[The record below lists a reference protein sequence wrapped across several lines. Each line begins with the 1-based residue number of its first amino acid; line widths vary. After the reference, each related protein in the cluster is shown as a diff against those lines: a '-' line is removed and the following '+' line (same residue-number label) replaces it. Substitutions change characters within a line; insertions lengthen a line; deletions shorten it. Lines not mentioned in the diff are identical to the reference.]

1 MSTTTIAEQVSSAMT
16 VLGRLF
22 HWRWQGET
30 LAQRAPGSEEK
41 RCDIAL
47 SEQRASQEPE
57 AIARGVIRREEVP
70 LLARYGTTYGLF
82 DAWISDYQCV
92 LISDVYEL
100 DAYVGDGVWVSGSLT
115 AVIGGMPLMKVT
127 RMELLRL
134 KWMR

>member
-30 LAQRAPGSEEK
+30 LAQGAPGTEEEP
-41 RCDIAL
+41 CDIAL
-47 SEQRASQEPE
+47 SERRGSQESE
-57 AIARGVIRREEVP
+57 AIARGVIRREGVP
-70 LLARYGTTYGLF
+70 LLARYGTSYGLF
-82 DAWISDYQCV
+82 DAWIADYECV
-92 LISDVYEL
+92 LISDVYDL
-100 DAYVGDGVWVSGSLT
+100 GAYVGDSVWVSGSLT
-115 AVIGGMPLMKVT
+115 AVIGGMPVMKVT